1 MPSLG
6 ADMDEG
12 TLLEWRVKPGDR
24 IERGQIVALVD
35 THKAEIEIE
44 CWQTGVVERLI
55 AEVGQ
60 TLPVGAPLAVL
71 SDEGAAAEAA
81 PAPAPAGSREPA
93 PAPEP
98 APARQ
103 PAPPRE
109 PTRVR
114 EPAPAPAATPESRIT
129 PSPIPPRAAGTPA
142 PRVRATPL
150 ARRLAQERGLDLA
163 ALAGSGPGG
172 AIVAEDVRAVAGP
185 APPAITTPIT
195 TAAPGAPPARSAET
209 AAREPRD
216 RREGM
221 RRAIAVAMARSKR
234 EIPHYYLSTPFD
246 CGAALDWLRA
256 RNQERPVTSRVLP
269 IALLIAATA
278 KALRRAPELNGFC
291 ENGAFRPADGI
302 HVGVAVSLRGG
313 GLIAPA
319 LRDADALPLD
329 DLMRELAALTQR
341 VRDGRLRSS
350 EFSDASITVTSLGDL
365 GVESVFPVIYP
376 PQVAIVGFGR
386 IADAP
391 IACDGMLAVRP
402 VVRCTLAADHRVSDG
417 MRGAR
422 FLAGIG
428 RLLARPEAL

>member
-1 MPSLG
+1 MAEFCMPSLG

-12 TLLEWRVKPGDR
+12 TLLEWRVAPGDR
-24 IERGQIVALVD
+24 IARGQIVALVD
-35 THKAEIEIE
+35 TDKAEIEIE

-60 TLPVGAPLAVL
+60 TLPVGAPIAVIR
-71 SDEGAAAEAA
+71 EEAAAGQVAA
-81 PAPAPAGSREPA
+81 PTPGPPPAPRA
-93 PAPEP
+93 PAPELAPPRAIAPAPPAPPRQIPRSP
-98 APARQ
+98 APAR
-103 PAPPRE
+103 A
-109 PTRVR
+109 R
-114 EPAPAPAATPESRIT
+114 EPAIAAPT
-129 PSPIPPRAAGTPA
+129 A

-163 ALAGSGPGG
+163 RIAGTGPGG
-172 AIVAEDVRAVAGP
+172 AIVAEDVRAAGLAP
-185 APPAITTPIT
+185 APREL
-195 TAAPGAPPARSAET
+195 AAPAAAPTPRAEPAAGA
-209 AAREPRD
+209 PRD

-221 RRAIAVAMARSKR
+221 RRAIAAAMARSKR

-246 CGAALDWLRA
+246 CGPAMDWLRA
-256 RNQERPVTSRVLP
+256 RNQARPVTERVLP
-269 IALLIAATA
+269 IALLLAATA
-278 KALRRAPELNGFC
+278 KALRKSPELCGFY
-291 ENGAFRPADGI
+291 ENGAFRAAAGI

-319 LRDADALPLD
+319 LRDADALSLD
-329 DLMRELAALTQR
+329 DLMRELAALTVR

-350 EFSDASITVTSLGDL
+350 ELSDAAITVTSLGDL

-391 IACDGMLAVRP
+391 IARDGMLAVHP
-402 VVRCTLAADHRVSDG
+402 VVRATLAADHRVSDG

-422 FLAGIG
+422 FLSEVG
-428 RLLARPEAL
+428 RLLGRPEEL

>member
-1 MPSLG
+1 MAEFRMPSLG

-24 IERGQIVALVD
+24 IARGQIVALVD
-35 THKAEIEIE
+35 TDKAEIEIE
-44 CWQTGVVERLI
+44 CWQAGVVERLI

-60 TLPVGAPLAVL
+60 TLPVGAPLAWL
-71 SDEGAAAEAA
+71 REDGAAAEVA
-81 PAPAPAGSREPA
+81 PAPALAQASAPAPPVPAPRAPVTAPSAPARPAPTQAALPA
-93 PAPEP
+93 PAP
-98 APARQ
+98 
-103 PAPPRE
+103 
-109 PTRVR
+109 TR
-114 EPAPAPAATPESRIT
+114 A
-129 PSPIPPRAAGTPA
+129 
-142 PRVRATPL
+142 RVRATPL

-163 ALAGSGPGG
+163 ALTGSGPGG
-172 AIVAEDVRAVAGP
+172 AIVVEDVRAAAAGAP
-185 APPAITTPIT
+185 VRPAAPVSAAVPAAGAAAPPA
-195 TAAPGAPPARSAET
+195 AAEPA
-209 AAREPRD
+209 AAAPRD

-221 RRAIAVAMARSKR
+221 RRAIAAAMARSKR

-246 CGAALDWLRA
+246 CGPALAWLRE
-256 RNQERPVTSRVLP
+256 RNQTRPVTERVLP

-278 KALRRAPELNGFC
+278 KALRKAPDLCGFY
-291 ENGAFRPADGI
+291 ENGAFRKAGGI

-319 LRDADALPLD
+319 LRNADALRLD
-329 DLMRELAALTQR
+329 DLMRELAALTSR

-350 EFSDASITVTSLGDL
+350 ELSDAAITVTSLGDL

-391 IACDGMLAVRP
+391 IARDGMLAVHP
-402 VVRCTLAADHRVSDG
+402 VVRATLAADHRVSDG

-422 FLAGIG
+422 FLAEIG
-428 RLLARPEAL
+428 RLLGRPEEL